1 MYPHPFSAAYWRTA
15 ADELK
20 NVRKLTFA
28 ALCIALCMALSAIPS
43 VPLWGGAKITW
54 GFLAR
59 AVCAWVCGP
68 VLGIVFAVAE
78 DLLSF
83 FVTGGGGYPFFP
95 GYTLTTALGV
105 FVYAL
110 FFYEGKITICRVL
123 WAKLLTNFQ
132 NVTLGALWMAILSG
146 KAWYVTAGGS
156 AMKNLIC
163 LPFQTLL
170 LWALFNTLRPA
181 LAKMDLVE

>member
-1 MYPHPFSAAYWRTA
+1 
-15 ADELK
+15 
-20 NVRKLTFA
+20 
-28 ALCIALCMALSAIPS
+28 MALSAIPS

-110 FFYEGKITICRVL
+110 FFYKAKITICRVL

>member
-1 MYPHPFSAAYWRTA
+1 MYSHPFSTAYWRTA
-15 ADELK
+15 AGELK
-20 NVRKLTFA
+20 DVRKLTFA

-43 VPLWGGAKITW
+43 VPLWGGARITW

-83 FVTGGGGYPFFP
+83 FVTGGGGYPFVP

-105 FVYAL
+105 FVYTL
-110 FFYEGKITICRVL
+110 FFYKSKITICKVF

-146 KAWYVTAGGS
+146 KTWYVTAGGS
-156 AMKNLIC
+156 AIKNLIC

-170 LWALFNTLRPA
+170 LWALFRTLRPA
-181 LAKMDLVE
+181 LVKAGLAE

>member
-1 MYPHPFSAAYWRTA
+1 MSLNPLTADYWRTA
-15 ADELK
+15 AREMK

-28 ALCIALCMALSAIPS
+28 ALCIALCMALSMIPS
-43 VPLWGGAKITW
+43 IPLWGNAKITW

-83 FVTGGGGYPFFP
+83 FLTGGGGYPFFP
-95 GYTLTTALGV
+95 GYTLTTMLAV
-105 FVYAL
+105 FLYAL
-110 FFYEGKITICRVL
+110 FFYKAEITIRRVFL
-123 WAKLLTNFQ
+123 AKLLTNLE

-146 KAWYVTAGGS
+146 KAWYVTASGS
-156 AMKNLIC
+156 AIKNLIC
-163 LPFQTLL
+163 LPFQTMLL
-170 LWALFNTLRPA
+170 FLLMTALHPA
-181 LAKMDLVE
+181 LKKMHLLE

>member
-1 MYPHPFSAAYWRTA
+1 MDSHPFSAAYWRTA

-83 FVTGGGGYPFFP
+83 FITGGGGCQEYFNMMKENENIWIESSLYSPLMVKDAVDMALDVLAGKDVEP
-95 GYTLTTALGV
+95 VKIISTTVVDRDNVDEYLDPENT
-105 FVYAL
+105 VY
-110 FFYEGKITICRVL
+110 
-123 WAKLLTNFQ
+123 
-132 NVTLGALWMAILSG
+132 
-146 KAWYVTAGGS
+146 
-156 AMKNLIC
+156 
-163 LPFQTLL
+163 
-170 LWALFNTLRPA
+170 
-181 LAKMDLVE
+181 

>member
-83 FVTGGGGYPFFP
+83 FVTGGGGIPFS
-95 GYTLTTALGV
+95 LG
-105 FVYAL
+105 
-110 FFYEGKITICRVL
+110 I
-123 WAKLLTNFQ
+123 
-132 NVTLGALWMAILSG
+132 
-146 KAWYVTAGGS
+146 
-156 AMKNLIC
+156 
-163 LPFQTLL
+163 P
-170 LWALFNTLRPA
+170 
-181 LAKMDLVE
+181 